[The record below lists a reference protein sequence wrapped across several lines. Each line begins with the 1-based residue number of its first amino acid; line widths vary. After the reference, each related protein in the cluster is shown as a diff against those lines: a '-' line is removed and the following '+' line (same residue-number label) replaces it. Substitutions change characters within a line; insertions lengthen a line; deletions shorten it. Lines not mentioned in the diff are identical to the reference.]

1 MGRGKRMITKKKAGK
16 GENILISAVLKS
28 ILGAYLI
35 TFLLLLLLTVLVYRF
50 HIPEGAVQGGI
61 CLIYVLAGMLGG
73 VIAGKKAVSRRFLWG
88 LLAGGVYFAI
98 LVVVSLVAGHPVVD
112 QMGRFLF
119 VLLLCAVSGMLGGM
133 LS

>member
-1 MGRGKRMITKKKAGK
+1 M
-16 GENILISAVLKS
+16 
-28 ILGAYLI
+28 
-35 TFLLLLLLTVLVYRF
+35 
-50 HIPEGAVQGGI
+50 QGGI

-119 VLLLCAVSGMLGGM
+119 VLLLCALSGMLGGM